1 MAIPISF
8 VLYTRIIINKKVP
21 NCSCCNGEIIC
32 FKGLSECAQ
41 AQIAFKSE
49 FVTNT
54 VAFGESIGNL
64 LPPVRV

>member
-1 MAIPISF
+1 M
-8 VLYTRIIINKKVP
+8 LLLQWRDN
-21 NCSCCNGEIIC
+21 C

-64 LPPVRV
+64 LPPVRVQAAIALDWL